1 MSASVEALR
10 LLREIVSPVPAGTKV
25 KVLIAQAARRLGW
38 SHSRTF
44 DVYYQK
50 ARRIDAA
57 EMDALREQAR
67 QRAEGNGRE
76 EYADV
81 TAYLRAVMVEFENMD
96 RA

>member
-1 MSASVEALR
+1 MSASVEASR
-10 LLREIVSPVPAGTKV
+10 LLREIVSPTPAGTKV

-38 SHSRTF
+38 SYSRTF

-57 EMDALREQAR
+57 EMDALRKAAR
-67 QRAEGNGRE
+67 MRAEGDGARE
-76 EYADV
+76 NAELR
-81 TAYLRAVMVEFENMD
+81 TYLRAVMAEFENMD